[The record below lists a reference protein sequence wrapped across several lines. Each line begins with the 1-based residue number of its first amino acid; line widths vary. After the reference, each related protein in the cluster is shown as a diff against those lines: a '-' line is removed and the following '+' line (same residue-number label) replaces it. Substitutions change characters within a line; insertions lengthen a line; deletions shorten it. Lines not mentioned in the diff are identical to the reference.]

1 LNYYQVQNSEISG
14 VRFINSPYYHLALWD
29 VDSINIHDLE
39 IFVNIL
45 KQKESFTDEKEYYS
59 F

>member
-1 LNYYQVQNSEISG
+1 M
-14 VRFINSPYYHLALWD
+14 ALWD

-45 KQKESFTDEKEYYS
+45 KQKESFSDEKEYYS